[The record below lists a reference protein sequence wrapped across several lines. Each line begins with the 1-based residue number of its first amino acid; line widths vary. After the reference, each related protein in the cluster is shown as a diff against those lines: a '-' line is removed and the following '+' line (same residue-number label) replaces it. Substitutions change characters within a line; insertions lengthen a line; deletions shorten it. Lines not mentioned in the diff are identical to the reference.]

1 MEYSKSELHK
11 FLSLSNKKLKKLKRN
26 IKNIRIERN
35 RYKKKLDEIEKILND
50 QSNYT
55 IYDYYPSE
63 SEYYK
68 MEGKKALR
76 DILLYIVEKWIIKR
90 NIIYLK
96 NS

>member
-50 QSNYT
+50 QSYYT

-68 MEGKKALR
+68 IEEKKALR
-76 DILLYIVEKWIIKR
+76 DVLLYI
-90 NIIYLK
+90 LK
-96 NS
+96 NEL

>member
-68 MEGKKALR
+68 MKGKKALR
-76 DILLYIVEKWIIKR
+76 DILLYILEK
-90 NIIYLK
+90 
-96 NS
+96 

>member
-50 QSNYT
+50 QSYYT

-68 MEGKKALR
+68 IERKKALR
-76 DILLYIVEKWIIKR
+76 DILLYI
-90 NIIYLK
+90 LK
-96 NS
+96 NEL

>member
-35 RYKKKLDEIEKILND
+35 RYKKKLDEIEKILNN

-55 IYDYYPSE
+55 IYDYYASE
-63 SEYYK
+63 NEYYK

-76 DILLYIVEKWIIKR
+76 DELLYI
-90 NIIYLK
+90 LK
-96 NS
+96 NEL

>member
-55 IYDYYPSE
+55 IYDYYLSE

-76 DILLYIVEKWIIKR
+76 DILLYILEK
-90 NIIYLK
+90 
-96 NS
+96 

>member
-68 MEGKKALR
+68 KEGKKALR
-76 DILLYIVEKWIIKR
+76 DILLYILEK
-90 NIIYLK
+90 
-96 NS
+96 

>member
-55 IYDYYPSE
+55 IYDYYLSE

-76 DILLYIVEKWIIKR
+76 DILLYILEKWIIKH

>member
-11 FLSLSNKKLKKLKRN
+11 FLSLSNKKLKRLKRN

-35 RYKKKLDEIEKILND
+35 RYKKKLDKIEKILND

-68 MEGKKALR
+68 IEGKKELR
-76 DILLYIVEKWIIKR
+76 NVLLYI
-90 NIIYLK
+90 LK
-96 NS
+96 FD

>member
-35 RYKKKLDEIEKILND
+35 RYKKKLDKIERILND

-55 IYDYYPSE
+55 ICDYYLSE

-68 MEGKKALR
+68 IEGKRELR
-76 DILLYIVEKWIIKR
+76 SVLLYI
-90 NIIYLK
+90 LK
-96 NS
+96 FD

>member
-1 MEYSKSELHK
+1 MQYSTNELLK
-11 FLSLSNKKLKKLKRN
+11 FLSLSNKKLKKIKRN

-35 RYKKKLDEIEKILND
+35 RYKKKLHEIEKILND

-76 DILLYIVEKWIIKR
+76 DVLLYI
-90 NIIYLK
+90 LK
-96 NS
+96 NEL

>member
-55 IYDYYPSE
+55 ICDYPSE

-76 DILLYIVEKWIIKR
+76 DILLYI
-90 NIIYLK
+90 LK
-96 NS
+96 NEL

>member
-26 IKNIRIERN
+26 IKYIRIERN
-35 RYKKKLDEIEKILND
+35 RYKKKLDKIERILND

-55 IYDYYPSE
+55 IYDYYSSE

-68 MEGKKALR
+68 MEGKRELR
-76 DILLYIVEKWIIKR
+76 NVLLYI
-90 NIIYLK
+90 LK
-96 NS
+96 FD

>member
-50 QSNYT
+50 QSKYT
-55 IYDYYPSE
+55 IYDYPSE

-76 DILLYIVEKWIIKR
+76 DVLLYI
-90 NIIYLK
+90 LK
-96 NS
+96 NEL

>member
-35 RYKKKLDEIEKILND
+35 RYKKKLDKIERILNN

-55 IYDYYPSE
+55 ICDYYSSE

-68 MEGKKALR
+68 MEGKRELR
-76 DILLYIVEKWIIKR
+76 NVLLYI
-90 NIIYLK
+90 LK
-96 NS
+96 FD